1 MTTLVKEESSL
12 VMVALVASMV
22 VVHMSVS
29 RRDDYNGSILLTLKC
44 SYKLHFNA
52 NYQLWLTYLKP
63 VAIGHFALIVCSG
76 LRHVW

>member
-29 RRDDYNGSILLTLKC
+29 RRDVVMIEVIT
-44 SYKLHFNA
+44 
-52 NYQLWLTYLKP
+52 
-63 VAIGHFALIVCSG
+63 I
-76 LRHVW
+76 